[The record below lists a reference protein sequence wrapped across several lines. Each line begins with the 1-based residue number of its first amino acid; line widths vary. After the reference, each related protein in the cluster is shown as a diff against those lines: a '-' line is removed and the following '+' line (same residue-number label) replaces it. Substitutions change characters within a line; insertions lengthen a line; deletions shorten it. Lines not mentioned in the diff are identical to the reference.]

1 MKTMIAAAAARQNEN
16 VEAAS
21 DETTMMI
28 STAETA
34 GKDGKMGIATT
45 AARHDADA
53 AVTSATGATNATT
66 LTAKMI
72 TTDAAATTNVTT
84 ATNEAVARTTNATTL

>member
-1 MKTMIAAAAARQNEN
+1 MKTMIAAAARHNEN

-21 DETTMMI
+21 DEMTMMT

-34 GKDGKMGIATT
+34 GKDGKMEIATT

-53 AVTSATGATNATT
+53 AVMNVTTTTNEAV
-66 LTAKMI
+66 AR
-72 TTDAAATTNVTT
+72 TTDAAVTTNVTT
-84 ATNEAVARTTNATTL
+84 ATNEAVATTNATTL